1 MNEILELKL
10 TRSVKRIMKA
20 LNHVYE
26 GEAAK
31 RKILKKEVSLACK
44 RTLEIKEQQATKR
57 LKKQDEKRS

>member
-26 GEAAK
+26 GEATK
-31 RKILKKEVSLACK
+31 HKILKKEVSLAHKC
-44 RTLEIKEQQATKR
+44 TLEIKE
-57 LKKQDEKRS
+57 